1 MSATVGYTREYIE
14 KTLLKL
20 QGIFNKHLQMMDL
33 HLHDTEEK
41 MMNMLKEESGED
53 WTTDFILDLSRN
65 NKIIWVRG
73 IDDPTPDDVY
83 QKGMKGRLTEIL
95 CNETIRK

>member
-1 MSATVGYTREYIE
+1 MSATVGYTREYID

-20 QGIFNKHLQMMDL
+20 KGIFNKHLQMMDL

-53 WTTDFILDLSRN
+53 WTTDFILEQAHITLHSCFRSVASRKPLSS
-65 NKIIWVRG
+65 I
-73 IDDPTPDDVY
+73 VY
-83 QKGMKGRLTEIL
+83 LINFTSIPL
-95 CNETIRK
+95 